1 MGFLSRLRRGAM
13 YGPDSDNVHAHGA
26 SAASERIAGAAT
38 AELSAAQSRVIGLR
52 VRMMPPMGRPHPV
65 EGTTLAERA
74 FMDLRRGS
82 ND

>member
-1 MGFLSRLRRGAM
+1 MGFLSRLRLGGM
-13 YGPDSDNVHAHGA
+13 YGPVADNVHAHDV
-26 SAASERIAGAAT
+26 STASERGAGDAA

-65 EGTTLAERA
+65 EGTTSAERA